1 MKFLTSSISGI
12 GSFIQA
18 MIKSEMEQGME
29 WGSEWRS
36 QITGGELVYSDHLPL
51 TGIASDHLD
60 HRYYI

>member
-1 MKFLTSSISGI
+1 
-12 GSFIQA
+12 